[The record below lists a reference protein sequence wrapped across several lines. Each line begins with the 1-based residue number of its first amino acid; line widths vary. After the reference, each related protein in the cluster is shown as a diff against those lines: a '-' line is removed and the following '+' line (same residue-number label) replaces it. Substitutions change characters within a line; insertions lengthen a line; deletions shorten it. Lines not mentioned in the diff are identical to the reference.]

1 MRRPVATKC
10 AQGQDGIILE
20 HFGIKS
26 RQDSPGQVAC
36 LLKGKLQVLKP
47 GESMPPEPPEN
58 MSRPS
63 SARFRQSSAGR
74 IIPTPTKQIDLSA
87 PKVHSNRNG
96 ECAGASRQAVMMDD
110 NIKSKH
116 CSPDITDFDSDKK
129 ATACEK
135 ILPHK
140 EEMCSATKNQHI
152 EPELHDEKQA
162 NSRGKHDTI
171 SVEAPDFI
179 PAIVQDP
186 RRHPDS
192 SGAEEDEDDSE
203 DEEDSEGDER
213 KAPIELL
220 GEFLQSV
227 MDKNY
232 TLANKLCQMILIY
245 EPDNPEAKQFIP
257 VIEEKLLIDQV
268 EEESEEEEE
277 EEEEEEDSDAGE
289 DSSDQSDSSE
299 SEVTSSGD
307 SGTSSSEEDNEECK
321 K

>member
-1 MRRPVATKC
+1 MRRRESNRSQCV
-10 AQGQDGIILE
+10 GQSPRSVPRDKVSGQLEILDPEDGIILE

-116 CSPDITDFDSDKK
+116 CSPDIT
-129 ATACEK
+129 
-135 ILPHK
+135 
-140 EEMCSATKNQHI
+140 
-152 EPELHDEKQA
+152 DEKQA